1 MMPETIRTDDS
12 NSSDPPKGPS
22 GWLAAGALAGA
33 VLASACCVVPLA
45 LVTLGVSG
53 AWIANLT
60 ALEPYKPFTAAL
72 ALILLGSGFWHVYF
86 KPKPV
91 CVDGSYCA
99 RPASARLTKTVLWLG
114 LLIVVVTLTLK
125 WWAPLFY

>member
-1 MMPETIRTDDS
+1 MPEANRKYDGNRSDS
-12 NSSDPPKGPS
+12 PLGPS
-22 GWLAAGALAGA
+22 AWLAAGALAGA
-33 VLASACCVVPLA
+33 VLASACCVIPLA
-45 LVTLGVSG
+45 LVILGVSG

-99 RPASARLTKTVLWLG
+99 RPESRRLTKTVLWIG
-114 LLIVVVTLTLK
+114 LLIVVLTLTLG
-125 WWAPLFY
+125 WWAPFFY